1 MIKKM
6 TSGCISLVQKFLPD
20 PFIFALILS
29 AIVFVCGILLNHTSP
44 IDMIK
49 FWGNGFWGFL
59 AFSMQMVLVVVLG
72 NCLASAPVFTKLL
85 QRLADI
91 PKTPKQAVAF
101 CTVVAGIA
109 CMIQWGFGLVLGAI
123 FAKELAKRV
132 KGVDYRLLI
141 AAAYSTFLLT
151 VPTSSIILKAASN
164 PDDLVVQTG
173 GALTE
178 VIDMTRTAY
187 NPFTLATLIIMFI
200 GLIILNASM
209 HPSPEDTFSIDPKLI
224 EADEKRQA
232 AEAELEEVDKKN
244 MTPAE
249 RLENSKLITYLVSIA
264 GIAYLVWYFGTKGFS
279 MNIDIMN
286 FMLFIFGILLNR
298 TPIAYVRQLGNAV
311 RSAAGIILQFPFY
324 AGIAGMMVSVNAATG
339 TSLAGIVTSAIA
351 SVSTRNTF
359 PIFTFL
365 SGALVNMFVPSA
377 GGQWGVQAP
386 IMFPAGQALG
396 VDPAMT
402 TVALTWG
409 DTWTNMIQ
417 PFWALPALGIAGL
430 KVRDIMGFC
439 VMVTL
444 MSGIIIFI
452 AMLIW
457 PMIAG

>member
-6 TSGCISLVQKFLPD
+6 TSGCISLVQKYLPD

-151 VPTSSIILKAASN
+151 VPTSS
-164 PDDLVVQTG
+164 
-173 GALTE
+173 
-178 VIDMTRTAY
+178 
-187 NPFTLATLIIMFI
+187 
-200 GLIILNASM
+200 IILNASM

>member
-29 AIVFVCGILLNHTSP
+29 AIVFILGIVLNHSTP
-44 IDMIK
+44 IEMIQY
-49 FWGNGFWGFL
+49 WGNGFWGFL

-72 NCLASAPVFTKLL
+72 NCLASAPIFTKLL
-85 QRLADI
+85 QKLADI

-141 AAAYSTFLLT
+141 ASAYSTFLLT

-187 NPFTLATLIIMFI
+187 NPVTLATLIIMFI

-209 HPSPEDTFSIDPKLI
+209 HPAPEDTFCIDPKLI

-232 AEAELEEVDKKN
+232 AEAELEKLDKKN

-264 GIAYLVWYFGTKGFS
+264 GIAYIVWYFGTKGFS

-311 RSAAGIILQFPFY
+311 KSSAGIILQFPFY
-324 AGIAGMMVSVNAATG
+324 AGIAGMMTSVNAATG
-339 TSLAGIVTSAIA
+339 TSLAGIVTAGIA
-351 SVSTRNTF
+351 SVSTKNTYT
-359 PIFTFL
+359 IFTFL

-444 MSGIIIFI
+444 LSGIIILA
-452 AMLIW
+452 AMIIW
-457 PMIAG
+457 PLIAG